1 MSVHSGLHC
10 PHLNAIN
17 RDLNKVLSGTWGNT
31 IKSKAYKIPQ
41 HLDIICYMLNLP
53 WSYKLWCCWYSVISS
68 GDDEGNISELTVC
81 WKLELLGSQEITAEV
96 EVMLAAWR

>member
-1 MSVHSGLHC
+1 MGKQHKKQS
-10 PHLNAIN
+10 IQ
-17 RDLNKVLSGTWGNT
+17 NT
-31 IKSKAYKIPQ
+31 TALRYYLLYVKFAMV
-41 HLDIICYMLNLP
+41 C
-53 WSYKLWCCWYSVISS
+53 WCCWYSVISS

>member
-1 MSVHSGLHC
+1 MRFL
-10 PHLNAIN
+10 
-17 RDLNKVLSGTWGNT
+17 
-31 IKSKAYKIPQ
+31 
-41 HLDIICYMLNLP
+41 
-53 WSYKLWCCWYSVISS
+53 YSVISS

>member
-1 MSVHSGLHC
+1 MPVHPGLHR
-10 PHLNAIN
+10 PHLHTVN
-17 RDLNKVLSGTWGNT
+17 RDLNTVMKNGQIKQYHSTYLT
-31 IKSKAYKIPQ
+31 ICSYLEIYKIKVMKF
-41 HLDIICYMLNLP
+41 L
-53 WSYKLWCCWYSVISS
+53 YSVISS